1 VTLLLAAAASLLLFG
16 SYLVIR
22 AVIESDADA
31 RELQPEPLQMSPSR
45 ETSDVAQHRRAA

>member
-22 AVIESDADA
+22 VAIDSDALS
-31 RELQPEPLQMSPSR
+31 ELEPKPKPLPIR

>member
-1 VTLLLAAAASLLLFG
+1 VTLLLAAAASLLRFG

-22 AVIESDADA
+22 AAIDSDALS
-31 RELQPEPLQMSPSR
+31 ELEHKPKPLPIS